1 MDKKICFT
9 GRHKRTG
16 TTQMNGRLD
25 IQTALR
31 NNKTILKDN
40 FMSPPFKLADITEDK
55 SSSVLELMIM
65 SSSPGTLDNDHF
77 KINIE
82 VNESCSL
89 VLKTQSYQRLFD
101 MQETARQELNVTMKE
116 NAFFSFIP
124 HPTVPHKNAD
134 FTSINNIHLQKN
146 STLICGEILTCGRKL
161 NNEIFLFKK
170 IHSITNV
177 FCDDKLI
184 IRENLLMQ
192 PESIDLSSIGQL
204 EGFTH
209 QASLIFFNQNFNQE
223 EFKKTIYDLL
233 NDKSE
238 LNFGVSNAG
247 ENTIITRILGHHAEE
262 LFDALNEI
270 NSFLSGYVL
279 KNKIKESV

>member
-1 MDKKICFT
+1 MDKKICFA
-9 GRHKRTG
+9 GRHQRTRI
-16 TTQMNGRLD
+16 TEMNGRLE

-31 NNKTILKDN
+31 NNKTILKGN

-65 SSSPGTLDNDHF
+65 SSSPGTLDKDEF

-89 VLKTQSYQRLFD
+89 ILKTQSYQRLFD
-101 MQETARQELNVTMKE
+101 MQETAHQEVNVTIKE

-134 FTSINNIHLQKN
+134 YTSINNIHLENN
-146 STLICGEILTCGRKL
+146 STLIWGEILTCGRKL
-161 NNEIFLFKK
+161 NNEVFLFKK

-177 FCDDKLI
+177 FCNDKLI

-192 PESIDLSSIGQL
+192 PERIDLTSTGQL

-209 QASLIFFNQNFNQE
+209 QASLIFYTHECDKEKIKN
-223 EFKKTIYDLL
+223 TIYEKLIS
-233 NDKSE
+233 NT
-238 LNFGVSNAG
+238 NIHFGISNAG
-247 ENTIITRILGHHAEE
+247 VHSIIIRILGHHAEE
-262 LFDALNEI
+262 LFDSLNNI
-270 NSFLSGYVL
+270 GTLLSKVVNIH
-279 KNKIKESV
+279 KKQIT

>member
-1 MDKKICFT
+1 
-9 GRHKRTG
+9 
-16 TTQMNGRLD
+16 MNGKLD

-31 NNKTILKDN
+31 NNKTILKGN

-65 SSSPGTLDNDHF
+65 SSSPGTLDKDEF

-82 VNESCSL
+82 VNESCRL
-89 VLKTQSYQRLFD
+89 ILKTQSYQRLFD
-101 MQETARQELNVTMKE
+101 MQETADQEVNVTIKE

-134 FTSINNIHLQKN
+134 YTSINNIHLKKS
-146 STLICGEILTCGRKL
+146 STLIWGEILTCGRKL
-161 NNEIFLFKK
+161 NNEVFLFKK

-192 PESIDLSSIGQL
+192 PASIDLSSIGQL
-204 EGFTH
+204 EGYTH
-209 QASLIFFNQNFNQE
+209 QASLIFFNQNFDIEKIKN
-223 EFKKTIYDLL
+223 TIFDLL
-233 NDKSE
+233 NDKPTM
-238 LNFGVSNAG
+238 NFGVSNAG

-262 LFDALNEI
+262 LFEALNEI
-270 NSFLSGYVL
+270 NFFLSSYVL

>member
-1 MDKKICFT
+1 
-9 GRHKRTG
+9 
-16 TTQMNGRLD
+16 MNGKLD

-31 NNKTILKDN
+31 NNKTILKGN

-55 SSSVLELMIM
+55 SSSILELMIM
-65 SSSPGTLDNDHF
+65 SSSPGTLDKDKF

-82 VNESCSL
+82 VDESCRL
-89 VLKTQSYQRLFD
+89 ILKTQSYQRLFD
-101 MQETARQELNVTMKE
+101 MQDNARQELNVTIKE

-134 FTSINNIHLQKN
+134 YTSINYIHLKKN
-146 STLICGEILTCGRKL
+146 STLIWGEILTCGRKL
-161 NNEIFLFKK
+161 NNEVFLFKK
-170 IHSITNV
+170 IHSISNV

-192 PESIDLSSIGQL
+192 PKAIDLSSIGQL

-209 QASLIFFNQNFNQE
+209 QASLIFYKQNINHE
-223 EFKKTIYDLL
+223 EIKNTIYDLL
-233 NDKSE
+233 SDKPH
-238 LNFGVSNAG
+238 LNFGVSIAG
-247 ENTIITRILGHHAEE
+247 ENSIITRILGHHAEE

-279 KNKIKESV
+279 KNKSKESV